1 MTTVT
6 AYKILEIGGTQYLQY
21 LKPYMWFWFFKTYN
35 WVAIPYPNQKGKSQ
49 VICDKIPEYH
59 ILRKFIIKY
68 PNIEDY
74 FNTEF
79 KERKIKFGA
88 GKH

>member
-1 MTTVT
+1 M
-6 AYKILEIGGTQYLQY
+6 K
-21 LKPYMWFWFFKTYN
+21 KS
-35 WVAIPYPNQKGKSQ
+35 PNVKGKPQ
-49 VICDKIPEYH
+49 VICDKLNEYH
-59 ILRKFIIKY
+59 VVRKFIIKY

-88 GKH
+88 GKR